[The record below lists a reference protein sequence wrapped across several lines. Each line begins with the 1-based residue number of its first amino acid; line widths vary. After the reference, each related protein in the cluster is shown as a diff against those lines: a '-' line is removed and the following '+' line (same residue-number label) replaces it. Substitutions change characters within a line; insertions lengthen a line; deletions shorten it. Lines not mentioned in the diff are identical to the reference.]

1 MTNSFRATDLPTTID
16 EVTARLQAANR
27 SVLYALADLMTVFAS
42 HAELNGGDF
51 VEIAGE
57 KFQKLAALA
66 GLPNV
71 CADRAR
77 TWWRAVAEHRG
88 LEHDGDY
95 VLDTSSSASCQHFID
110 AGYYLTL
117 RPGVGHDLTH

>member
-16 EVTARLQAANR
+16 EVTARLQAANG

-42 HAELNGGDF
+42 HAELSGGDF

-57 KFQKLAALA
+57 KFQKLADLA

-71 CADRAR
+71 SGDRAR

-88 LEHDGDY
+88 FEHDGDY

>member
-16 EVTARLQAANR
+16 EITARLQAANG

-42 HAELNGGDF
+42 HAELSGGDF

-57 KFQKLAALA
+57 KFQKLADLA

-71 CADRAR
+71 SGDRAR

-88 LEHDGDY
+88 FEHDGDY
-95 VLDTSSSASCQHFID
+95 VLDTSSSASCQHYID

>member
-16 EVTARLQAANR
+16 EVAARLQAANG

-42 HAELNGGDF
+42 HAELSGSDF

-57 KFQKLAALA
+57 KFQKLADLA
-66 GLPNV
+66 GLPTV
-71 CADRAR
+71 SADRAL

-88 LEHDGDY
+88 FEHDGDY

-110 AGYYLTL
+110 VGYYLTL
-117 RPGVGHDLTH
+117 RPGVGHDLTY